1 MGPPGT
7 DGKPGLPGTPG
18 ERGPVVLTFYAILIF
33 FILYYT
39 FLYLIKLKR
48 NQFINLYLFISR
60 VRLDRPAH
68 LGHLV

>member
-39 FLYLIKLKR
+39 FLYLI
-48 NQFINLYLFISR
+48 S
-60 VRLDRPAH
+60 
-68 LGHLV
+68 